1 MFQRIRLQLSIIF
14 HAWWDMLP
22 HPMRRLIKIGS
33 GLFFL
38 VLGIIGIFIPIMP
51 QIPFLL
57 LSLTLLS
64 SESSHA
70 RKILRRMKRWLAQ
83 QRRALRRRNNH
94 GRQRSVKW

>member
-1 MFQRIRLQLSIIF
+1 MLQRIRQNISKLF
-14 HAWWDMLP
+14 HAWWDVLP
-22 HPMRRLIKIGS
+22 HPIRRLLKVGS

-64 SESSHA
+64 SESSRA
-70 RKILRRMKRWLAQ
+70 RNLLRRMKRWLAQ
-83 QRRALRRRNNH
+83 QRRALRRRKNH
-94 GRQRSVKW
+94 GR

>member
-1 MFQRIRLQLSIIF
+1 MFQRIRLQLSKFF
-14 HAWWDMLP
+14 HGWWDLLP
-22 HPMRRLIKIGS
+22 HPVQRLIKVGFGI
-33 GLFFL
+33 LFL
-38 VLGIIGIFIPIMP
+38 VLGIIGIFIPVMP

-70 RKILRRMKRWLAQ
+70 RNLLRRMKRWLAQ

-94 GRQRSVKW
+94 GRQR